1 MKSIRISL
9 YSIIGSAAVMAAASA
24 AEIGKPAPD
33 FSATDAKGA
42 SVSLAGL
49 KGKVVVLEWIN
60 FGCPFVKKHYDS
72 GNMQKLQKTYAD
84 KGVVWVTVNSGSKAS
99 GTYLEPAGFLKKAD
113 EKKSGASHLVIDES
127 GAVGKAFGAKVT
139 PHVFIVDSN
148 GVLVYD
154 GAVDS
159 IKSTDPADVEK
170 AVNHV
175 AKALDALLQGKPVE
189 KAKTEPYGCGVK
201 Y

>member
-1 MKSIRISL
+1 MKSIRSSL
-9 YSIIGSAAVMAAASA
+9 YSIIWSAAIMAAASA
-24 AEIGKPAPD
+24 ADIGNPAPD
-33 FSATDAKGA
+33 FSATDAKGTT
-42 SVSLAGL
+42 VSLAGM
-49 KGKVVVLEWIN
+49 KGKIVVLEWIN

-72 GNMQKLQKTYAD
+72 GNMQKLQKSYAG
-84 KGVVWVTVNSGSKAS
+84 KGVVWVTVNSGTKAS
-99 GTYLEPAGFLKKAD
+99 GTYLEPAEFIRKAE

-139 PHVFIVDSN
+139 PHVFIVDAK

-159 IKSTDPADVEK
+159 IKSTDPEDVEK

-175 AKALDALLQGKPVE
+175 AKALDALLEGKPVE